1 MIEIRKTEIAELG
14 ILMELFE
21 QGKRIMRKSGNMKQ
35 WTGGYPN
42 EELVKKDIENGN
54 SYVCLDEEQNI
65 VGTFTFIQGNDPRS
79 EERRVGKECSE
90 PCRSRWSPYH

>member
-42 EELVKKDIENGN
+42 EELVKKA
-54 SYVCLDEEQNI
+54 
-65 VGTFTFIQGNDPRS
+65 
-79 EERRVGKECSE
+79 
-90 PCRSRWSPYH
+90 SRTETATYASMKNRT